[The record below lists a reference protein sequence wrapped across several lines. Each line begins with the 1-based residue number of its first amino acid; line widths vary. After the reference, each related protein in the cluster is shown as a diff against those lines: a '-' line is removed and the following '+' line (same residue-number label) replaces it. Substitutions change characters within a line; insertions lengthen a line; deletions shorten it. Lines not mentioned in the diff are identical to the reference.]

1 MDESK
6 LNPFAQDSTYILNA
20 ESAVETV
27 RLVEQA
33 RRVSFHT
40 GLFPKGVEITEQMKI
55 LDIGCGPGT
64 WALDVAFALPNATV
78 IGIDVNETLVRHA
91 ELMGVTQS
99 IHNVAFEVLNALKHL
114 GSLGTNTFDLVHL
127 RFASSWVPRECWCRM
142 LAEIYDLLKAGG
154 YGLFTEG
161 EWPSTTSPAL
171 RTFHRLLWE
180 AMDHARIGPSPQT
193 DKQAVIVELGKLLY
207 RAGFS
212 QVQLESYAI
221 DFSRHNQQ
229 DHRIWF
235 NNVVVLLH
243 LVKPFLEQYV
253 KTEIDLDGLH
263 SEMVRQMWHEDFC
276 GIGSIYSYYARK
288 PETNLPES
296 SDGDPRWSKL

>member
-33 RRVSFHT
+33 KRVSFHT
-40 GLFPKGVEITEQMKI
+40 GLFPKGVAITEEMKM

-91 ELMGVTQS
+91 ELMAVTQS
-99 IHNVAFEVLNALKHL
+99 IHNVAFEVVNAFKHL
-114 GSLGTNTFDLVHL
+114 ASLGRNTFDLVHL
-127 RFASSWVPRECWCRM
+127 RFASSWVPRESWSRM

-161 EWPSTTSPAL
+161 EWPATTSSAL
-171 RTFHRLLWE
+171 REFHRLLSE
-180 AMDHARIGPSPQT
+180 AMYNAKIGPSTNTDPQG
-193 DKQAVIVELGKLLY
+193 VIVHLGKLLY
-207 RAGFS
+207 QAGFT
-212 QVQLESYAI
+212 QVQLESCAI
-221 DFSRHNQQ
+221 DFSGHNEQ

-235 NNVVVLLH
+235 NNVVALFH
-243 LVKPFLEQYV
+243 LVKPFLEQHV
-253 KTEIDLDGLH
+253 KTTMDLNFLH
-263 SEMVRQMWHEDFC
+263 SEMVRQMWEEDFC
-276 GIGSIYSYYARK
+276 GVGSIYTYYARK
-288 PETNLPES
+288 PETKIQRS
-296 SDGDPRWSKL
+296 YDGD